1 MSFWISLNS
10 KQPMINT
17 KFDNHVNNIENKES
31 NWGERERERERERDE
46 INLHLM

>member
-1 MSFWISLNS
+1 
-10 KQPMINT
+10 MINT

-31 NWGERERERERERDE
+31 NWRERERERERDE

>member
-1 MSFWISLNS
+1 
-10 KQPMINT
+10 MINT

-31 NWGERERERERERDE
+31 NWGGRERERERERERDE

>member
-31 NWGERERERERERDE
+31 NEERERERER
-46 INLHLM
+46 